1 MFGIVSACN
10 PCFNSWTDLTEF
22 DFRFVLFCP
31 PLPPLD
37 TGAKII
43 ISVLSPSPL
52 FPQNKKVRVF
62 WSIITIRLR
71 GLLKWSD
78 HSKRRQFVKELSP
91 IGENPFDICVTYK
104 TTVGLTDTDYN
115 GHLSNS
121 SYAKNLDYARMRA
134 AVVCFPSVL
143 EAKGWLGLGSS
154 HFYFIKVTFSF
165 FILFPVFPLM
175 KIRTNMVK

>member
-1 MFGIVSACN
+1 
-10 PCFNSWTDLTEF
+10 
-22 DFRFVLFCP
+22 
-31 PLPPLD
+31 
-37 TGAKII
+37 
-43 ISVLSPSPL
+43 
-52 FPQNKKVRVF
+52 VRVF
-62 WSIITIRLR
+62 WSIIVIRFR
-71 GLLKWSD
+71 GLLKWSN
-78 HSKRRQFVKELSP
+78 HTKRRQFVKQISP

-154 HFYFIKVTFSF
+154 HFYFIKVNRWGAVECALITDGCTNPVLFS
-165 FILFPVFPLM
+165 
-175 KIRTNMVK
+175 